1 MNRQTII
8 KLYTLFCHK
17 SSIIKAIRQY
27 RHGFSLV
34 SSLVSLGIV
43 GLVMSALISLLS
55 IQQKDGRSI
64 EQQLASASLKYH
76 TLQMLRYKENCHCQF
91 QSLPSIKGKS
101 ELSLTSLK
109 SDCSPTAETIA
120 ETGKDIWAHTKISS
134 IKVTNITPGR
144 LIDGKNNNGE
154 PDPSQNKKEYQAQ
167 LSIRFD
173 QATQHRPMRDIELPI
188 MFTAWDG
195 SGNII
200 HCGASTDHNARL
212 TSMNYKL
219 RNTIYAHGG
228 LLEQYDNMS
237 GQADTNRGNID
248 ENANTIEENDN
259 SILQANTDIE
269 ANRILI
275 ASKQSKP
282 HSHPLALSGHS
293 HNSHITTREPESIIE
308 EEPDPI
314 TTREPD
320 PIIEEEPDP
329 ITTREP
335 DPIIEEEPDPITTRE
350 PDPIIEEEPDPI
362 IEEEPD
368 PITTREP
375 DPIIEE
381 EPDPIIEEEPLPP
394 PGNGGIITQPSSQ
407 CQPGWTYSARCD
419 ICHRCRGRSRLG
431 CVGTRQWHNRSCQ
444 CVDTGCHSN

>member
-1 MNRQTII
+1 MDKQTRI
-8 KLYTLFCHK
+8 KLYTLLCHK
-17 SSIIKAIRQY
+17 NSIIKAIRQY
-27 RHGFSLV
+27 CHGFSLV

-43 GLVMSALISLLS
+43 GLIMSALISLLS

-134 IKVTNITPGR
+134 IKVTKITPGR
-144 LIDGKNNNGE
+144 LINGKNNNGE

-173 QATQHRPMRDIELPI
+173 QATQYRPMRDIELPI

-200 HCGASTDHNARL
+200 HCGASTDHDSRL
-212 TSMNYKL
+212 TSMNYRL
-219 RNTIYAHGG
+219 RNTIYTSGG
-228 LLEQYDNMS
+228 LLEKYDSMVV
-237 GQADTNRGNID
+237 QADTNRGNID
-248 ENANTIEENDN
+248 ENANTIRENDN
-259 SILQANTDIE
+259 SILQANTAIE

-282 HSHPLALSGHS
+282 HSHPLALSGHN
-293 HNSHITTREPESIIE
+293 HNF
-308 EEPDPI
+308 PI
-314 TTREPD
+314 TTQEP
-320 PIIEEEPDP
+320 PIIEEE
-329 ITTREP
+329 EP
-335 DPIIEEEPDPITTRE
+335 TAGSTEEEEPSPPEKFCLSGTDYCMSTTRYYCNKENGQIALRQNSVNCGFKGPLVKHATSGHPRVLLPRCKNSYTNMGYSAITDFKRWYDPIGCHT
-350 PDPIIEEEPDPI
+350 
-362 IEEEPD
+362 
-368 PITTREP
+368 
-375 DPIIEE
+375 
-381 EPDPIIEEEPLPP
+381 
-394 PGNGGIITQPSSQ
+394 NGKPAKDKE
-407 CQPGWTYSARCD
+407 CASARCVPPPD
-419 ICHRCRGRSRLG
+419 PPPP
-431 CVGTRQWHNRSCQ
+431 W
-444 CVDTGCHSN
+444 